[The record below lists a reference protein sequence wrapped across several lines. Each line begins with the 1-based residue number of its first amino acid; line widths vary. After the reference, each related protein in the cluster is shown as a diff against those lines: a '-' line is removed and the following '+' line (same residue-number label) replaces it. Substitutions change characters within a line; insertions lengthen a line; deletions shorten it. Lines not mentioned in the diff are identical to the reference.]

1 MAIDERS
8 RHELFVRLEEV
19 LEGHANVL
27 MEHLPPVGWAD
38 VATKRDL
45 DALALAAKRDLD
57 QLEER
62 LEMKLDARFAQV
74 DARFDQMA
82 ARFDARFE
90 QMAARFGARF
100 EQMEARLDR
109 SDALVDTRFEAA
121 EHRLMASFRAEMIA
135 QTRIMVFGLAAAFVG
150 VAGVVL
156 AGGRLP

>member
-62 LEMKLDARFAQV
+62 LEMKLDVRFARLGTRFAQV
-74 DARFDQMA
+74 DARFDQA
-82 ARFDARFE
+82 DAKLEATE
-90 QMAARFGARF
+90 QRVIAV
-100 EQMEARLDR
+100 L
-109 SDALVDTRFEAA
+109 
-121 EHRLMASFRAEMIA
+121 RADMNV
-135 QTRIMVFGLAAAFVG
+135 QTRNIMFSLVGALIGMAGL
-150 VAGVVL
+150 VL
-156 AGGRLP
+156 AGAQLMT